1 MNEVASQHVMG
12 RQKERIPKM
21 IRSRLHRCL
30 LRNGISRL
38 PASDIRICNPEKLAP
53 VKVAYVHIDSAEL

>member
-1 MNEVASQHVMG
+1 MEPQ
-12 RQKERIPKM
+12 QERIPKV

-38 PASDIRICNPEKLAP
+38 PASDIRISNPEKLAP
-53 VKVAYVHIDSAEL
+53 VKVVYVHIDSAEL